1 VKPGALIPLAP
12 SARTWSDGGVPAT
25 CLRVLLVEDDEDN
38 RELLAEF
45 LRMEGH
51 VVEAVADAE
60 RALALAEQLV
70 FDAVVADVG
79 LPRMDG
85 LTLARLLRRRCPTLA
100 VVAVSGYGDV
110 PELAEARGRDV
121 DEVVVKPADPA
132 RLMSVLEAA
141 VRARRTA
148 VQAP

>member
-1 VKPGALIPLAP
+1 
-12 SARTWSDGGVPAT
+12 VPVT

-60 RALALAEQLV
+60 RALVVVDQLG

-79 LPRMDG
+79 LPKMDG
-85 LTLARLLRRRCPTLA
+85 LQLARELRRRWPSLA

-110 PELAEARGRDV
+110 PELADARGRDV
-121 DEVVVKPADPA
+121 DAVVVKPADPA
-132 RLMSVLEAA
+132 RLMAVLEGA
-141 VRARRTA
+141 VRARR
-148 VQAP
+148 APGRAP